1 MGSFGA
7 SPPFVFQAVIAQQRE
22 KGFMEIG
29 AEKEMLFANRVNV
42 WLSSHLGS
50 VLIGINLPLECSNP
64 LGCLSLNM
72 RFICCGAL
80 ELLLSRVCTSMVG
93 FGGILEGSSGI
104 SVILVVPSTTR
115 VTPAGSGTT
124 SQSKKLLI
132 LCTSLNLLSICAVP
146 EGAFTAGF
154 AGLGNPS
161 TAGTQGGC
169 GEAFPGHCD
178 NLCSWNS
185 WKGGEKVQEVQRD
198 SGVCSAMNET

>member
-1 MGSFGA
+1 MLKSLGLPELKHEIYLLWSFGA
-7 SPPFVFQAVIAQQRE
+7 AAVPGLHIHG
-22 KGFMEIG
+22 GF
-29 AEKEMLFANRVNV
+29 
-42 WLSSHLGS
+42 W
-50 VLIGINLPLECSNP
+50 
-64 LGCLSLNM
+64 
-72 RFICCGAL
+72 
-80 ELLLSRVCTSMVG
+80 
-93 FGGILEGSSGI
+93 GILEGSSGI
-104 SVILVVPSTTR
+104 SVILVVPSMTR

-132 LCTSLNLLSICAVP
+132 LCTNLNLLSICAVP

-169 GEAFPGHCD
+169 EEAFPGHCD